1 MLDLSVARMREDG
14 ESEKEPEDE
23 PELQVGPDEK
33 REEAQEEAPDQPV
46 LLSKPLN
53 SFHRSHKLTARD
65 LIAMLVISAVYAV
78 VAFWGLGSGDTPE
91 SFAKFESRDTQAVLE
106 LTGETDPVKMT
117 YFTGI
122 GTGKY
127 ALYCSEDGSAW
138 DHMMDIEQK
147 YSELLKWKTA
157 EFPETAQA
165 IRYIKITGV
174 TSELYMGEAVLY
186 DGSGNK
192 IAANAADAPAEKLV
206 DEGNLPVISTSYLYN
221 SYFDE
226 IYHARTAY
234 EHLLNIYPYEVSHP
248 PLGKITIGIG
258 IRLFGMNPFGWRF
271 IGTLFGVLMLPVFYI
286 FLKNLFGKMLV
297 AVCGTLIFAF
307 DFMHFVQTRIAT
319 IDTYGVFFILLM
331 FYFMYRYLA
340 QDYDTPFHKTL
351 IPLFLSGLFFGIGAA
366 SKWTVVYGG
375 AGLLAVYVIR
385 QIIRGRYY
393 AKIGKKGSFLVYLG
407 GTLIVSILFFVIIP
421 MAVYVCSYIPYGT
434 ARGMRIADGM
444 LWSKD
449 YLNLIWENQKFMFSY
464 HGKLVAE
471 HPYSSEWW
479 KWIIDLRPILYYL
492 QNFGDGTKSAFA
504 AFGNP
509 VVWWSGIGAMFA
521 MVLAVLKRRDKL
533 ALFILIGYIVQLLPW
548 VFISRIAF
556 IYHYFPNVIFIVLA
570 ISFMLNDLCEKR
582 KSKISLSAPVFA
594 AAVLILFA
602 VFYPVL
608 TGMRV
613 NAWYPETLLR
623 WFDGMWPF

>member
-1 MLDLSVARMREDG
+1 VVALAYWLFFTIPVLVFCVCFFAYYLSRVYPKKSRRRSRIDQEFALLEQEEQLPEDWLEWEMLDLSVARMREDG

-206 DEGNLPVISTSYLYN
+206 DEGNLPVISTSYLYK

-286 FLKNLFGKMLV
+286 FLKTCSENAG
-297 AVCGTLIFAF
+297 G
-307 DFMHFVQTRIAT
+307 
-319 IDTYGVFFILLM
+319 
-331 FYFMYRYLA
+331 
-340 QDYDTPFHKTL
+340 
-351 IPLFLSGLFFGIGAA
+351 GLR
-366 SKWTVVYGG
+366 T
-375 AGLLAVYVIR
+375 
-385 QIIRGRYY
+385 
-393 AKIGKKGSFLVYLG
+393 
-407 GTLIVSILFFVIIP
+407 
-421 MAVYVCSYIPYGT
+421 
-434 ARGMRIADGM
+434 
-444 LWSKD
+444 
-449 YLNLIWENQKFMFSY
+449 
-464 HGKLVAE
+464 
-471 HPYSSEWW
+471 
-479 KWIIDLRPILYYL
+479 
-492 QNFGDGTKSAFA
+492 
-504 AFGNP
+504 
-509 VVWWSGIGAMFA
+509 
-521 MVLAVLKRRDKL
+521 
-533 ALFILIGYIVQLLPW
+533 
-548 VFISRIAF
+548 
-556 IYHYFPNVIFIVLA
+556 
-570 ISFMLNDLCEKR
+570 
-582 KSKISLSAPVFA
+582 
-594 AAVLILFA
+594 
-602 VFYPVL
+602 
-608 TGMRV
+608 
-613 NAWYPETLLR
+613 
-623 WFDGMWPF
+623 